1 MNIRAKT
8 FWFIDR
14 LKGGKVRSYCN
25 EINRCLNDGKSGD
38 NLQLKKIL
46 EWAVNNTSF
55 YAKYSSFRS
64 LRDFPII
71 DKSIIRENTD
81 DMIAIGF
88 DKNQMFK
95 QITSGS
101 TGTPLVTYQDPQKR
115 LRARADTI
123 VFSDIAGYHLG
134 TKLYY
139 SRVWNEANYK
149 SKLQC
154 ITENI
159 VMQDSSNLGED
170 ALNEFIKQLEED
182 RSEKSVLVF
191 ASSLSALYYH
201 MKKYNITTSA
211 RVNCFITMSESLPNE
226 VKHGIEKIFKTNVIS
241 RYSNVECGIMA
252 QQMPGKDEYVINTSS
267 FHIELLKL
275 DSDESVEDGKVGRI
289 VVTDLYNKGMPI
301 IRYDTGDCGII
312 TRSSEGG
319 KEKTIFT
326 RIDGRIVDCIY
337 STSGDMLSPVIV
349 INTMWKYTDI
359 KQFQF
364 IQNGKK
370 DYLLKLNLDGEEE
383 YGKIDNLLMDLK
395 EYTGDDAIID
405 VEYVNEIPLLASGKR
420 KQVIN
425 NYKK

>member
-1 MNIRAKT
+1 MNIRAKAY
-8 FWFIDR
+8 WLIDK
-14 LKGGKVRSYCN
+14 LKGGKVRRYCN
-25 EINRCLNDGKSGD
+25 EINRCLNDGISGD
-38 NLQLKKIL
+38 DLQLKKIL

-55 YAKYSSFRS
+55 YAKYSSFKS

-88 DKNQMFK
+88 VKNQMFK

-154 ITENI
+154 VTENI

-170 ALNEFIKQLEED
+170 ALNKFIKQLEED
-182 RSEKSVLVF
+182 KSEKSVLIF

-211 RVNCFITMSESLPNE
+211 RVNCFITMSESLPDE
-226 VKHGIEKIFKTNVIS
+226 VKHGIEKIFDTNVIS

-252 QQMPGKDEYVINTSS
+252 QQLAGSDDYIINTSS

-275 DSDESVEDGKVGRI
+275 DVDEPAGNGEIGRI

-301 IRYDTGDCGII
+301 IRYNTGDCGVI
-312 TRSSEGG
+312 SCASVDG
-319 KEKTIFT
+319 KDKLYFT
-326 RIDGRIVDCIY
+326 RIDGRIVDCVY
-337 STSGDMLSPVIV
+337 STSGDLLSPVIV